1 MSSAEETPLLCRFSL
16 VWSRVKKSFGNHAA
30 GNGIDTD
37 IVVNIWMFGLKVLEY
52 FIDKWQFF
60 EVGNVIKSGTESVV
74 NVMIEISNIVCQRS
88 DLGLERGIMF
98 EVEIKSAVEFLEKRI
113 ELSGNFSMVFDGAF
127 QCFPG
132 EVEAGKIRV
141 MAFVFGDDAQ
151 RLDIM
156 VESAVGFHNLA
167 QAAFAGM
174 AERRM
179 PQIMR
184 QSNGFAE
191 FFIELEAFAQ
201 SAGDLGD
208 LNAVGKPGAVVFALM
223 IGKTWV
229 FPSRR
234 RKDME

>member
-1 MSSAEETPLLCRFSL
+1 
-16 VWSRVKKSFGNHAA
+16 
-30 GNGIDTD
+30 
-37 IVVNIWMFGLKVLEY
+37 
-52 FIDKWQFF
+52 
-60 EVGNVIKSGTESVV
+60 
-74 NVMIEISNIVCQRS
+74 
-88 DLGLERGIMF
+88 
-98 EVEIKSAVEFLEKRI
+98 
-113 ELSGNFSMVFDGAF
+113 
-127 QCFPG
+127 
-132 EVEAGKIRV
+132 
-141 MAFVFGDDAQ
+141 
-151 RLDIM
+151 M

-223 IGKTWV
+223 IGKNLGFSVETAKRHGVNQTVAVALKRRTDNVDKVRVHTTPAV
-229 FPSRR
+229 FGFYGISGEFHKVLPLSDFLLY
-234 RKDME
+234 KSLLY